1 MAAKNNAL
9 NKPVNLSPEL
19 EGVVGKGPLTR
30 AQVTSKVWDHIKAN
44 TLQDSKDKRMINPDA
59 KLGAVI
65 GPARTRAGRFTNTK
79 FSRCGTEPLFRSV
92 FVWHL
97 QGAS

>member
-30 AQVTSKVWDHIKAN
+30 AQVTSKVWDHIKSN
-44 TLQDSKDKRMINPDA
+44 NLQDSKDKRMINPDA

-65 GPARTRAGRFTNTK
+65 GGDQISMFKMTAAVSK
-79 FSRCGTEPLFRSV
+79 
-92 FVWHL
+92 HL
-97 QGAS
+97 S

>member
-9 NKPVNLSPEL
+9 NKPVTLSPEL

-44 TLQDSKDKRMINPDA
+44 KLQDSKDKRMINPDA
-59 KLGAVI
+59 KLGAVTGNNQI
-65 GPARTRAGRFTNTK
+65 SMFKMTSAVSK
-79 FSRCGTEPLFRSV
+79 
-92 FVWHL
+92 HL
-97 QGAS
+97 S